1 MMKGQF
7 QFQRIFILVL
17 FSFLS
22 SFLSLSTAYSSE
34 QNHKV
39 IEGRMKEGDTF
50 SDSLLR
56 KRIPLQSVR
65 LIVLKLKPHI
75 DFRRMK
81 GGDFQFIADE
91 KGELVKFT
99 FEAGPMEIY
108 EIERNPYGEYAA
120 KKKEVPLETYLVKV
134 SGEIRYSLAQ
144 AMEKAGEEWFLATAF
159 AEILAW
165 DIDFSRDVRRGDR
178 FKVVVEKLYK
188 GDQFIQYGSI
198 HALEYQ
204 SGNKIIRGIRF
215 HERYYNAKGISLE
228 KAFLR
233 MPLRFTHIS
242 SGFNRKRKHPIMG
255 GVYPHLGIDYAAPL
269 GTPVWAV
276 ANGIVDSVGWV
287 EGFGKQVV
295 LRHPNGYVSYYSHL
309 SRYGPGIQEEKR
321 VEQKQIIG
329 YVGSTGFSTGPH
341 LDYRLSKNGQF
352 IDSLKE
358 TFPQGEP
365 VGQKDWEAFLK
376 RREEIMVWLNEG
388 APFRRGLAGERGEM
402 VEENETGFG
411 NSSQKKRATGSEN
424 ETR

>member
-1 MMKGQF
+1 M
-7 QFQRIFILVL
+7 R
-17 FSFLS
+17 
-22 SFLSLSTAYSSE
+22 
-34 QNHKV
+34 
-39 IEGRMKEGDTF
+39 EGDTF
-50 SDSLLR
+50 SHSLLR
-56 KRIPLQSVR
+56 KRIPLQWVR
-65 LIVLKLKPHI
+65 LIVLKLKPSI

-99 FEAGPMEIY
+99 FEVGPMEIY
-108 EIERNPYGEYAA
+108 EIEKDPHGEYVA
-120 KKKEVPLETYLVKV
+120 KRKEVPLETNLVKV

-144 AMEKAGEEWFLATAF
+144 AMKDAGEEWFLATAF

-188 GDQFIQYGSI
+188 NDQFIQYESI

-215 HERYYNAKGISLE
+215 KGRYYNTKGISLE

-233 MPLRFTHIS
+233 MPLRFSHIS

-255 GVYPHLGIDYAAPL
+255 GGYPHLGIDYAAPV
-269 GTPVWAV
+269 GTPIWAV
-276 ANGIVDSVGWV
+276 ANGIVVSIGWV

-295 LRHPNGYVSYYSHL
+295 LRHPNGYMSYYSHL
-309 SRYGPGIQEEKR
+309 SRYGPGIKEGKR
-321 VEQKQIIG
+321 VEQKQVIG

-358 TFPQGEP
+358 AFPQGEP
-365 VGQKDWEAFLK
+365 VRQKDWEAFLK
-376 RREEIMVWLNEG
+376 RREEIMVWLNEE
-388 APFRRGLAGERGEM
+388 APFRRGLEGDQGET
-402 VEENETGFG
+402 VEENGTGLG